1 MRARIP
7 ATGASDRQP
16 FPGLPA
22 CLMDGAVRRCLPV
35 AAAALFLAALGS
47 CDSDPVVEPEP
58 SLDIEPDSVTLTHIG
73 QRLAFAVRG
82 GGLGLNPVRW
92 TSRDTTVFA
101 VDADGVVTARGNGTA
116 GLLAER
122 DREWDQAFVWV
133 EQAAASLET
142 VGGGQEAVI
151 GVPLRR
157 PVGVRLLD
165 AGGTP
170 VWVSATVR
178 FDASAHGGTASPP
191 EVTSDSAGMAWTE
204 WTLGGVLGSQTLVAS
219 VAGGVQAEITA
230 LALPDVGVCAR
241 TLEVAEELVRRA
253 GTADC
258 AGVTEEHLAA
268 TGNLDLGSRGIASLR
283 SGDFAGLSST
293 EVLRLDRNQLTALPP
308 DIFAG
313 LGNLKSV
320 WLTFNQLKALP
331 PGIFA
336 GFGNLRSLHLNYNR
350 LTTLPPGIF
359 TDLPRLYR
367 VDLTSNQLTEL
378 PPGIFAGMTQLREV
392 ELGENE
398 LTALPPGMFADLE
411 ALEILSLHRNRLSG
425 LPPGIF
431 AGLANLRHL
440 RLDAWVG
447 HNKLGELPPGIF
459 DGLSQ
464 LRSLNLSGTQL
475 SPLRPGV
482 FDDLEQLEVLNL
494 SPNPLFDLPSGVFDR
509 LGALRE
515 LNIAGLYLSRLRP
528 GVFDALRRL
537 EYLDVGSNHLEA
549 LPPGV
554 FAGMDRLEQFVGRN
568 NPGAPF
574 PISVEFVRTDAADA
588 LAPGP
593 ARVVMRVPDG
603 APFGFRI
610 PVAVQG
616 GAASESWFE
625 VAAGDTASA
634 PMVVG
639 PPSSGG
645 GAVHVSFGQ
654 PPGLPP
660 HYEGIEVVPGG
671 QMVLFAESDNRSPVY
686 REAVPSYWLQAG
698 GAPEPLPLEPYFSD
712 PDGDSLA
719 YAVESSDGEVV
730 EGRIEGGM
738 LWMEPMGEGEAAL
751 VVAAV
756 DPSDLAARQLV
767 KVQVAPANDPNRFN
781 INLIFDPGFTDEQKA
796 AMRRAADRWEEVVVG
811 DLPDVPIDGYINAL
825 GEHGP
830 RLAGVV
836 DDLVVHSVWAP
847 KYSITHA
854 WKLGVR
860 EGSRLA
866 FYGGA
871 SYSTLA
877 PQWRLSTFHKVAQH
891 EMGHVLGLFASS
903 GEFKE
908 EIGSPREFYFT
919 GPLAIEAFDAAG
931 GSAYDGPK
939 IPLNEY
945 GVHWRRSVFGE
956 EIMSSNADVISAITL
971 QALADIGHVVDLTKA
986 DEYRLPGTGGV
997 GRDAAPTG
1005 PDGDVFELTD
1015 AILKLPVI
1023 VVDENG
1029 KLVRVI
1035 RD

>member
-1 MRARIP
+1 MP
-7 ATGASDRQP
+7 A
-16 FPGLPA
+16 
-22 CLMDGAVRRCLPV
+22 V
-35 AAAALFLAALGS
+35 AAALFMAVLGS

-58 SLDIEPDSVTLTHIG
+58 ALEIVPDSLTLTHIG
-73 QRLAFAVRG
+73 HQFVFSVRG
-82 GGLGLNPVRW
+82 GGPGSGAVRW
-92 TSRDTTVFA
+92 SSRDTTVFV
-101 VDADGVVTARGNGTA
+101 VDADGAVTARGNGTA

-122 DREWDQAFVWV
+122 ARQWDQALVQV
-133 EQAAASLET
+133 EQTAASLEK
-142 VGGGQEAVI
+142 VGDGQEAVAGI
-151 GVPLRR
+151 PLWR

-170 VWVSATVR
+170 VSVSATVR
-178 FDASAHGGTASPP
+178 FDASAHGGTANPP
-191 EVTSDSAGMAWTE
+191 EARSDSSGMAWTE
-204 WTLGGVLGSQTLVAS
+204 WTLGGTPGSQTLVAS
-219 VAGGVQAEITA
+219 VAGGVRAEITA
-230 LALPDVGVCAR
+230 LALPDEGVCAR
-241 TLEVAEELVRRA
+241 TPQVADELVRLA
-253 GTADC
+253 GAANC

-268 TGNLDLGSRGIASLR
+268 IWDLELRSRGIASLR
-283 SGDFAGLSST
+283 SGDFAGLPNLELLNLSY
-293 EVLRLDRNQLTALPP
+293 NQLTALPP

-313 LGNLKSV
+313 LGSLKRVQLLFNNL
-320 WLTFNQLKALP
+320 TALP
-331 PGIFA
+331 PDIFA
-336 GFGNLRSLHLNYNR
+336 GLGNLRSLWLHYNE
-350 LTTLPPGIF
+350 LTALPPEIF
-359 TDLPRLYR
+359 TGLPQLYF
-367 VDLTSNQLTEL
+367 VNLTENELTAL

-398 LTALPPGMFADLE
+398 LTALPPGIFDDLE
-411 ALEILSLHRNRLSG
+411 ALEVLSLHRNRLSG

-440 RLDAWVG
+440 RLDAWAG

-475 SPLRPGV
+475 TPLRPGV
-482 FDDLEQLEVLNL
+482 FDDLERLEVLNL
-494 SPNPLFDLPSGVFDR
+494 SPNPLFDLPPGVFDR

-515 LNIAGLYLSRLRP
+515 LRVAGLRLSRLRP

-537 EYLDVGSNHLEA
+537 EYLDVGSNHLDA

-554 FAGMDRLEQFVGRN
+554 FMGMDRLKEFRAGD

-574 PISVEFVRTDAADA
+574 PVAMDFMRTDAGDA

-593 ARVVMRVPDG
+593 AQVVMRVPDG

-610 PVAVQG
+610 PVSVQG
-616 GAASESWFE
+616 GAASERWFE

-634 PMVVG
+634 PLVVG

-660 HYEGIEVVPGG
+660 HYEGIELVPGA

-686 REAVPSYWLQAG
+686 REAVPSYWLQVG
-698 GAPEPLPLEPYFSD
+698 GAFEPLPLEPYFSD

-719 YAVESSDGEVV
+719 YAVESSDEGVV
-730 EGRIEGGM
+730 EGRIDGAV
-738 LWMEPMGEGEAAL
+738 LWMEPTGEGEAAL

-756 DPSDLAARQLV
+756 DPAGLAARQLV
-767 KVQVAPANDPNRFN
+767 KVQVAPAVDPDRFN

-811 DLPDVPIDGYINAL
+811 DLPDVPIDGYIDAL

-847 KYSITHA
+847 MYSITHA
-854 WKLGVR
+854 WKFGVR
-860 EGSRLA
+860 EGSGLA

-877 PQWRLSTFHKVAQH
+877 PQWRLSTFHKAVQH

-919 GPLAIEAFDAAG
+919 GPLAVEAFDAAG

-971 QALADIGHVVDLTKA
+971 QALADIGYVVDLSKA
-986 DEYRLPGTGGV
+986 DEYRLPGTGGAAD
-997 GRDAAPTG
+997 DAASTG
-1005 PDGDVFELTD
+1005 PAGDAFEPTD
-1015 AILKLPVI
+1015 AILKLPVV
-1023 VVDENG
+1023 VVDQNG
-1029 KLVRVI
+1029 KVVRVI